1 MLKSRNRS
9 LRSEPARRVWVA
21 RFPGIQIVAGVERG
35 DLPELALDRRLQNR
49 GEDGVRFVLKVNQAF
64 RLAY

>member
-9 LRSEPARRVWVA
+9 LRSELARRVRVA
-21 RFPGIQIVAGVERG
+21 RLPGIQIVAGAERN
-35 DLPELALDRRLQNR
+35 DLPELALDRRVQNR

-64 RLAY
+64 